1 LRSPDSQNISQNN
14 LIASTLDNN
23 RPSFMSRLYN
33 LLTSYDNFTQF
44 ETYAAQDPSS
54 SNADSLESIHDAI
67 HGITG
72 GDGHMTYLDYSAFDP
87 LFMLHHAMVDRVFAI
102 WQALHPDSY
111 IEPMRAVE
119 QTYTTAMHTLLD
131 GESRKSSI
139 VPRPSLHADEVAS
152 QP

>member
-1 LRSPDSQNISQNN
+1 
-14 LIASTLDNN
+14 
-23 RPSFMSRLYN
+23 MSRLYN

-54 SNADSLESIHDAI
+54 ANADSLESIHDAI

-72 GDGHMTYLDYSAFDP
+72 GNGHMTYLDYSAFDP

-111 IEPMRAVE
+111 IEQMRAVE
-119 QTYTTAMHTLLD
+119 QTYTTAMNTLLD
-131 GESRKSSI
+131 GDSRKSLI
-139 VPRPSLHADEVAS
+139 VPSPSIHTDAITTSPGAISFQQQRNNLDL
-152 QP
+152 